1 MLIELHVQCMKI
13 ASSKHAQKTVKTIRH
28 KKFHSFTKKLK
39 YVGVRR
45 KIELSKKIQNM
56 EICPVKEMPEAVLIS
71 GMAVFLSFVI
81 LKYQDHILE
90 FSSQIT
96 QPILDVLGEALC
108 ILWIMLVIGST
119 PF

>member
-1 MLIELHVQCMKI
+1 MLK
-13 ASSKHAQKTVKTIRH
+13 KTVKTIRH

-71 GMAVFLSFVI
+71 VMAVFFCLVI
-81 LKYQDHILE
+81 FKYQDHILE
-90 FSSQIT
+90 FSSQVT
-96 QPILDVLGEALC
+96 QPIFDVLGEALC
-108 ILWIMLVIGST
+108 VFWIMLVIGST

>member
-1 MLIELHVQCMKI
+1 MLK
-13 ASSKHAQKTVKTIRH
+13 KTVKTIRH

-71 GMAVFLSFVI
+71 VMAVFFCLVI
-81 LKYQDHILE
+81 FKYQDHILE
-90 FSSQIT
+90 FSSQVT
-96 QPILDVLGEALC
+96 QPIFDVLEEALC
-108 ILWIMLVIGST
+108 IFWIMLVIGST